1 MVNQTNTGAVTGST
15 SNPPLATPLNVTGN
29 VRLHSALATAAAS
42 GLAPTTTNPDFLQG
56 RLQTWNVNVEREI
69 GAMGVMVG
77 YFGSYGDRLRIPINI
92 NQFVNGTRPYVRL
105 SPTSPIQPGAALGN
119 ITEVESTGYSHYKGL
134 WVTANH
140 RMTHGLQFSASYT
153 LSKSTDTNS
162 FDAGIVSQ
170 DSYNIAGSEGPSD
183 FDVRHRFSVNGT
195 YELPLHGNRLKEG
208 WQVVV
213 VSQVQSGGP
222 FNVVTNINTFTGVN
236 NTLRPDL
243 VGDPAIVGSVNQ
255 WFNNSVCDPR
265 IPGSC
270 TSSSV
275 FALPVSAGGVFHFG
289 SLGRN
294 AILGPA
300 FSDTDLSIIKNVRMA
315 GRARVQL
322 RVEAFN
328 VFNQA
333 NLGLPGPGVAGRT
346 AAVGSTSFGVIT
358 NTRFPTGDSGS
369 SRQVQFAAKL
379 LF

>member
-1 MVNQTNTGAVTGST
+1 
-15 SNPPLATPLNVTGN
+15 
-29 VRLHSALATAAAS
+29 
-42 GLAPTTTNPDFLQG
+42 
-56 RLQTWNVNVEREI
+56 
-69 GAMGVMVG
+69 
-77 YFGSYGDRLRIPINI
+77 
-92 NQFVNGTRPYVRL
+92 
-105 SPTSPIQPGAALGN
+105 
-119 ITEVESTGYSHYKGL
+119 
-134 WVTANH
+134 
-140 RMTHGLQFSASYT
+140 MTHGLQFSASYT

-289 SLGRN
+289 NLARN

-300 FSDTDLSIIKNVRMA
+300 FSDTDLSIIKNVRTA